1 MMKCPLGVRPGSD
14 DGYFKEMTRAV
25 FRSGF
30 SWKVIDNKWP
40 EFRSAFA
47 DFSIGAVSEYD
58 DPDIDRLMENRG
70 IVRNY
75 RKVLAAIKNARELLS
90 IRREYGSFAGY
101 LGEIGRNGEEELCK
115 ALSKRFS
122 HLGKSTSFFFLRSVG
137 EEMPETSRKWVDEH
151 TM

>member
-1 MMKCPLGVRPGSD
+1 MKSERRSRVPLHDPLEIMKCPLGVRPESD
-14 DGYFKEMTRAV
+14 DGYFEEMTKAV

-30 SWKVIDNKWP
+30 SWKVIENKWP

-58 DPDIDRLMENRG
+58 DPDIDRLMENKG

-90 IRREYGSFAGY
+90 IRQE
-101 LGEIGRNGEEELCK
+101 
-115 ALSKRFS
+115 
-122 HLGKSTSFFFLRSVG
+122 
-137 EEMPETSRKWVDEH
+137 
-151 TM
+151 